1 MILEW
6 KARRIWPIPTLADV
20 FKARRAIAPYLQA
33 TPSLE
38 APELAAALGCRVV
51 LKCEN
56 LNPTGAF
63 KVRGG
68 VNLLAALAPS
78 GAGAGCCGGLDGKPW
93 SISGIRRSALR
104 LPGDDLHAR
113 SCESAQGCCDQEF
126 WVQRSFKPAVIST
139 RRGLRQNSMPSDLS
153 MRYRALI
160 E

>member
-1 MILEW
+1 MESST
-6 KARRIWPIPTLADV
+6 RWPIPTLADV
-20 FKARRAIAPYLQA
+20 FKARRAIAPYLRA

-38 APELAAALGCRVV
+38 PAELAAALGCRAV

-78 GAGAGCCGGLDGKPW
+78 ERAQGVVAASTGNHGQSVAYAARLFGCRATIFMPEAANPLKVAATKALW
-93 SISGIRRSALR
+93 ERRSFR
-104 LPGDDLHAR
+104 
-113 SCESAQGCCDQEF
+113 
-126 WVQRSFKPAVIST
+126 PAVISM
-139 RRGLRQNSMPSDLS
+139 RRGLRPKSML
-153 MRYRALI
+153 MRLGYAIRALV